1 MRSINRKNN
10 LFYRYKSKPSERSK
24 FKYVTYKNTL
34 TKILRIEKKKYYT
47 NQLNLYKHDIKNTW
61 KIIKNAMN
69 TFENNST
76 ITKIKWNDIISEEP
90 VGIANTFN
98 SYFSTIGKNLA
109 QQIAPSTKQFQDFL
123 GVPNPNSI
131 FFTPINKNEILKIVS
146 NLKDKKSAGHDG
158 IDNYLLKKIITFI
171 VDPLTHIL
179 NFSITSGLVPINMK
193 IAKVIPI
200 FKKGD
205 KKEVNNYRP
214 ISLLTGISKILERI
228 IYTRLINFLQV
239 NDIFS
244 NFQFGFR
251 QKHSTSHALL
261 TFIEKVTQA
270 IDKHSHMLGIFLDF
284 SKAFDTIN
292 HKILLKKLYHY
303 GIRGK
308 ALEWFRS
315 YLSNRQQYVSVNDAK
330 SHTQNI
336 ECGVPQGSIL
346 GPLLFIIYIN
356 DFHRSSSILSF
367 ILFADDSNLFFS
379 HPNPH
384 ALLNIVNAE
393 LKKVT
398 EWIKANK
405 LSLNLLK
412 TKYMLFSNTIETLPG
427 HIIFDETPLEKVT
440 LIKFLGVYVDCK
452 LSWKHHITTTCK
464 TISRNI
470 GVINKLKYVLPSS
483 VLLMLY
489 SSLILPYLNYGILVW
504 GNTHQVLLDKLLL
517 LQKKSMRIIFNLH
530 PRTHTDDLFFHNK
543 ILKVKDLYLFHLG
556 QLMFNFKTKNLPKI
570 FDQTFNRNDL
580 FHNYPTRRSN
590 EYHLPLFRTIL
601 AQNTFV
607 YTGPNYWNNLDN
619 NLKNITSIHSFKN
632 KLKQLLLQPYNAQ

>member
-1 MRSINRKNN
+1 
-10 LFYRYKSKPSERSK
+10 
-24 FKYVTYKNTL
+24 
-34 TKILRIEKKKYYT
+34 
-47 NQLNLYKHDIKNTW
+47 
-61 KIIKNAMN
+61 
-69 TFENNST
+69 
-76 ITKIKWNDIISEEP
+76 
-90 VGIANTFN
+90 
-98 SYFSTIGKNLA
+98 
-109 QQIAPSTKQFQDFL
+109 
-123 GVPNPNSI
+123 
-131 FFTPINKNEILKIVS
+131 
-146 NLKDKKSAGHDG
+146 
-158 IDNYLLKKIITFI
+158 
-171 VDPLTHIL
+171 
-179 NFSITSGLVPINMK
+179 MK

-315 YLSNRQQYVSVNDAK
+315 YLSNRQQYVCVNDAK

-619 NLKNITSIHSFKN
+619 NLKIITSIHSFKN